1 MGIINAGI
9 RKGIKAMAVVA
20 QTAQFVSLMPK
31 PKDFVTRIVG
41 DVVYLSAKVIKLS
54 DDLNSLLDSYADIP
68 SNYLMTQM
76 NSITGSLSGITDR
89 VSIYGQNAVNQVVG
103 LGENAMNVVTE
114 LTGSAI
120 DTSGAVTNAII
131 SLGAAVAETSANMLG
146 NTDMGEDIHDATEVV
161 LEWSDDG
168 FKNINTRK
176 TDPLR
181 AVTQK
186 LTDYKTGVT
195 KSIDDKASAIKEKI
209 DEPRQWL
216 ENLITELRE
225 KMDKL
230 CNTLD
235 TGFKDV
241 TGLDSVSTGASK
253 VAQALK
259 ESDNNSPEAQAT
271 TAAATAVSEVIKN
284 FSIGKMAMAF
294 TGLLTQAVIVKVGLD
309 KLPPIDFESMMC
321 KIRSDLT
328 VSSDDLYKRYND
340 LSESAY
346 NDYIKFGEESGKITS
361 DDRNYTSK
369 NYNDFINEFD
379 EDLRTQR
386 DEIRIMMKTTSN
398 VVDRTD
404 VNQVAL
410 ETKKKAAL
418 RSAIHKMEKYRKKIN
433 RARNAN
439 NKKSVLGE
447 ELINF
452 KKEVEYRCNSLK
464 ADWKSMM
471 DQYKKA
477 ISEIKVFFSNG
488 GACDMFINDCCD
500 AINHDFDE
508 IKSLCKNLI
517 SQLVGTTIKVA
528 MPADIGS
535 VVPNPVYK
543 IADFIMDIK
552 TILKFIKDL
561 ITLIIDI
568 INHINKLARIIL
580 NGINNLNEIIKQL
593 MDIVGLRWLMNLI
606 QSIIDLFGD
615 NIMNARERLENTLSP
630 VHFSD
635 TDEYNN
641 TLDALD
647 ELMEG
652 DGTKMT
658 SQGKAYLS
666 DVTNLLSSMGDDKD
680 IKSLIKDINSIKNKK
695 SFNENDAEKID
706 GLIED
711 LEKQGDTIVAYKSPI
726 IKKLGPDDSTPV
738 SSMIDGVD
746 LENDIKFIGW
756 HFFHPNLNHT
766 NNKYYSSKFMKKIKS
781 KIIKK
786 ASKTGHKRS
795 GGVNRLRKK
804 NVGNFFKKRDKAYVA
819 FYWYTYYTEDLEK
832 DCFERTTVDNSIIID
847 NVVHTENGSVVEL
860 NDGRKVFV
868 ADNMV
873 RSGDYVNV
881 DGVKYRVK

>member
-1 MGIINAGI
+1 MGVINAGI
-9 RKGIKAMAVVA
+9 KKGIKMMAVVA

-41 DVVYLSAKVIKLS
+41 DVVYLSSRVIQVS
-54 DDLNSLLDSYADIP
+54 DDMNRLLDSYADIP

-76 NSITGSLSGITDR
+76 NSITGSLSRITDR

-103 LGENAMNVVTE
+103 LGENGVNMVTE

-120 DTSGAVTNAII
+120 DTAGALTNAIV
-131 SLGAAVAETSANMLG
+131 SLGAAVSETSSNLLG
-146 NTDMGEDIHDATEVV
+146 QTDIGEDIHDAAEVV
-161 LEWSDDG
+161 MEWTDDG
-168 FKNINTRK
+168 FKNINTRA

-181 AVTQK
+181 KVSQK
-186 LTDYKTGVT
+186 LTDVKTGVT
-195 KSIDDKASAIKEKI
+195 TSIDNKANAVNNKI
-209 DEPRQWL
+209 EESRQWV
-216 ENLITELRE
+216 EKLITELRE

-230 CNTLD
+230 CNVLD

-241 TGLDSVSTGASK
+241 TGLTSVSKGANLIS
-253 VAQALK
+253 QELK
-259 ESDNNSPEAQAT
+259 NYDNSPASQAT
-271 TAAATAVSEVIKN
+271 TAMAGAVAAVIKN
-284 FSIGKMAMAF
+284 FSIGKMAKAF
-294 TGLLTQAVIVKVGLD
+294 AGLLTQSAIVKLGLD
-309 KLPPIDFESMMC
+309 ELPPIDFESMMY

-328 VSSDDLYKRYND
+328 ISSKDLYQRYND
-340 LSESAY
+340 LTESTY
-346 NDYIKFGEESGKITS
+346 NNLIEFGEETAKIPTE
-361 DDRNYTSK
+361 DRHYSSK
-369 NYNDFINEFD
+369 NYDEFVQEF
-379 EDLRTQR
+379 EDQLKTRR
-386 DEIRIMMKTTSN
+386 DEIRLMMKNTSN

-404 VNQVAL
+404 VNSVAL
-410 ETKKKAAL
+410 ETQKKTEL
-418 RSAIHKMEKYRKKIN
+418 RSAIKEIEKYRKKISN
-433 RARNAN
+433 ARWAN
-439 NKKSVLGE
+439 NMKSILGE
-447 ELINF
+447 ELLNF
-452 KKEVEYRCNSLK
+452 KKEAEYRCNSLK

-471 DQYKKA
+471 DQYKRCIA
-477 ISEIKVFFSNG
+477 EIKEFFSNG
-488 GACDMFINDCCD
+488 GACDMFIDDCCD

-517 SQLVGTTIKVA
+517 SQLVGTSIKVV
-528 MPADIGS
+528 MPADIGT

-580 NGINNLNEIIKQL
+580 NGINNLSEIIKQL
-593 MDIVGLRWLMNLI
+593 MEIVGLRWLMNLI
-606 QSIIDLFGD
+606 QSVIDLFGD

-635 TDEYNN
+635 TEEYNN
-641 TLDALD
+641 ALDALD

-658 SQGKAYLS
+658 EEGKAYLS
-666 DVTNLLSSMGDDKD
+666 DVTTLLDSFGDDKD
-680 IKSLIKDINSIKNKK
+680 IKSLIKDINSVKNKK
-695 SFNENDAEKID
+695 SFNENDADKID
-706 GLIED
+706 SLIED
-711 LEKQGDTIVAYKSPI
+711 MEKQGEMVVAYKSPI
-726 IKKLGPDDSTPV
+726 IKQLGPEDSTPV
-738 SSMIDGVD
+738 SSMVDGVD

-766 NNKYYSSKFMKKIKS
+766 KNTYYSSKIMKKIKS

-804 NVGNFFKKRDKAYVA
+804 NVGLFKKKDKAYVA

-832 DCFERTTVDNSIIID
+832 DCFEMSTVDNSIIID

>member
-1 MGIINAGI
+1 MGIINAGM
-9 RKGIKAMAVVA
+9 RKGIKMMAVVA

-41 DVVYLSAKVIKLS
+41 DVVYLSSRVIKLS
-54 DDLNSLLDSYADIP
+54 DDMNRLLDSYADIP
-68 SNYLMTQM
+68 TNYLMTQM
-76 NSITGSLSGITDR
+76 NSITGSLSRITDR

-103 LGENAMNVVTE
+103 LGENGVNMVTE

-120 DTSGAVTNAII
+120 DTAGALSGAIV
-131 SLGAAVAETSANMLG
+131 SLGGAVAESSANILG
-146 NTDMGEDIHDATEVV
+146 QTDIGEDIHDSVEVV
-161 LEWSDDG
+161 MEWTDEG
-168 FKNINTRK
+168 FKNVNTRA

-181 AVTQK
+181 KVSQK
-186 LTDYKTGVT
+186 LTDYRTGVT
-195 KSIDDKASAIKEKI
+195 NAIDDKANAVTDKI
-209 DEPRQWL
+209 EESRLWV
-216 ENLITELRE
+216 ERLITELRE
-225 KMDKL
+225 KVEKL
-230 CNTLD
+230 CNVVD

-241 TGLDSVSTGASK
+241 TGLSSVASGATKIS
-253 VAQALK
+253 QELK
-259 ESDNNSPEAQAT
+259 DYDDGLAAQAT
-271 TAAATAVSEVIKN
+271 TAVAGAVAAVIKN
-284 FSIGKMAMAF
+284 FSIGKMAKAF
-294 TGLLTQAVIVKVGLD
+294 AGLLTQSGIVSLGLD

-321 KIRSDLT
+321 KIRNDLT
-328 VSSDDLYKRYND
+328 VSSKELYQRYND
-340 LSESAY
+340 LTESTY
-346 NDYIKFGEESGKITS
+346 NNLIEFGEEAAKIPTE
-361 DDRNYTSK
+361 DRHYSSK
-369 NYNDFINEFD
+369 NYDAFVQEF
-379 EDLRTQR
+379 EEQLKAKR
-386 DEIRIMMKTTSN
+386 DEIRLMMKNTSD

-404 VNQVAL
+404 VNSVAL
-410 ETKKKAAL
+410 ETQKKTEL
-418 RSAIHKMEKYRKKIN
+418 RSAIKEIEKYRKKIN
-433 RARNAN
+433 NARWAN
-439 NKKSVLGE
+439 NMKSILGE
-447 ELINF
+447 ELMNF
-452 KKEVEYRCNSLK
+452 KKEAEYRCNSLK

-471 DQYKKA
+471 DQYKKC
-477 ISEIKVFFSNG
+477 ITEIKEFFSNG
-488 GACDMFINDCCD
+488 GACDMFINDCCE

-517 SQLVGTTIKVA
+517 SQLVGTSIKVV
-528 MPADIGS
+528 MPADIGT

-580 NGINNLNEIIKQL
+580 NGINDLAEIIKQL
-593 MDIVGLRWLMNLI
+593 MEIVGLRWLMNLV

-635 TDEYNN
+635 TEEYNN
-641 TLDALD
+641 ALEALD

-658 SQGKAYLS
+658 EEGKAYLS
-666 DVTNLLSSMGDDKD
+666 DVANLLNSLGDDKD
-680 IKSLIKDINSIKNKK
+680 IKSLIKDINSVKNKK

-706 GLIED
+706 ELIED
-711 LEKQGDTIVAYKSPI
+711 MEKQGEMVIAYKSPI
-726 IKKLGPDDSTPV
+726 IKQLGPEDSTPV
-738 SSMIDGVD
+738 SSMVNGVD

-766 NNKYYSSKFMKKIKS
+766 KNTYYSSKFMKKIKS

-795 GGVNRLRKK
+795 GGVNRLKKK
-804 NVGNFFKKRDKAYVA
+804 NVGNIFKKRDKAYVA

-832 DCFERTTVDNSIIID
+832 DCFEMSTVDNSIIID

-868 ADNMV
+868 ANNMV